1 MISQAVIDTVF
12 NGHIH
17 EPVSMHVASDD
28 VIGIN
33 GVVRIPRKCSCG
45 AVIELKHKMVDGIS
59 YMGWF
64 E

>member
-17 EPVSMHVASDD
+17 TPVTHYIADDD
-28 VIGIN
+28 VIGIDGN
-33 GVVRIPRKCSCG
+33 VRIPRKCSCG
-45 AVIELKHKMVDGIS
+45 AVIELKHKLVEGVS